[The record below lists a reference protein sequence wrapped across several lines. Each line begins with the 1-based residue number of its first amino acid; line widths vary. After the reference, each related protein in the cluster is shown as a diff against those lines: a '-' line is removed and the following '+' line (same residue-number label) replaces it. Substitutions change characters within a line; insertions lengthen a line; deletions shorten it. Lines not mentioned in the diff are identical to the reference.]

1 VHARWTSRSGKGIGQ
16 YDAERIYNEPAVINH
31 SPQFGRPA
39 CMLRTHRRSN
49 TQSRP
54 VMYKGDFKTCS
65 YLGAAE
71 HLNMNCPRGPGTPK
85 PCKTNA
91 FEGGPEAPGTVHI
104 HMFGGADR
112 IPDRNVRG
120 GDAALVVL
128 VPPPERHAPA
138 NKRSLR
144 DADKKP
150 KRRNSSRNKCD
161 PTPDVGLV
169 GESPRRP
176 GHPLRPSGALKQIG
190 KPPTPAR

>member
-1 VHARWTSRSGKGIGQ
+1 MHARWTSRAGKGIGQ

-31 SPQFGRPA
+31 SPQFGLPA
-39 CMLRTHRRSN
+39 CTLWTHRRSN

-54 VMYKGDFKTCS
+54 VMYKGDFKMCS

-104 HMFGGADR
+104 HMFGGANR

-120 GDAALVVL
+120 GDSALVVL
-128 VPPPERHAPA
+128 VLPPPRHALA
-138 NKRSLR
+138 NKRGLGKGHIYQFYPYKTKQTKKIARLTFFRASLPR
-144 DADKKP
+144 E
-150 KRRNSSRNKCD
+150 RVCLFLFSR
-161 PTPDVGLV
+161 
-169 GESPRRP
+169 S
-176 GHPLRPSGALKQIG
+176 
-190 KPPTPAR
+190 